1 MNSSQGSG
9 TLYNTTPI
17 YGLKSIYFKIA
28 QGNKTYTVTTGTSQN
43 PTTNSKTG
51 TTSNSFSVI
60 SGDTYFQLKV
70 SGGTFFSYIEITY
83 DDSVIPLETV
93 STPTFSPAGGTYN
106 AAQDVTINCDTD
118 GATIHYTTD
127 GTDPTTSSPVYSSAI
142 HVDETMT
149 IKAIAVKD
157 GMNNSE
163 IASATYT
170 IDIPPVGTTSAT
182 FDATID
188 KGSSPLTKG
197 YVSFACS
204 NGVLNNGS
212 EYRLYANSTTTFSV
226 PNGYKIVKIVFT
238 GVKGNPI
245 SNFSPTDGLNYS
257 GNDGVWQGNAQS
269 VSFTASSQ
277 VRATLIQVYYTEPE
291 KLYIL
296 GQVNGND
303 ATQWDMSKG
312 VEMAKIDGQYT
323 ATVYFTGSNTEV
335 KNINGSDVTQQVSYF
350 SFAKVLNPTDDQ
362 RIGAGSDS
370 DYWLTDETTI
380 TQSTGHNLW
389 NPGQTAFR
397 IIPGVYKF
405 TVNLDNSKLYIE
417 RKDVNI
423 TFSPES
429 GAEVETGSTV
439 QLSSNLSELIGSA
452 ATLQYNTDGGNAYTS
467 GNTVTLGD
475 NEGTQDVHARATVT
489 GSTGYV
495 ATFASATANY
505 TTYKTYAVNIAEL
518 TNGTITANPTKARAG
533 QTVTLTISADSGAQ
547 LSDGPTVTGV
557 EDITNNGDGTYTFTM
572 PANDVTVNATFA
584 KIDYAITVSYPNGN
598 HGTVTD
604 LPQTAQSG
612 NPISFTVTPNNK
624 YEVVG
629 VTATFV
635 NNNGGTTQVNGFSQD
650 GNTYSFNM
658 PAYPVNIAIT
668 YSRISTSNVYEL
680 VTDASTLKA
689 GDKIIFTN
697 GASGYVYAMGEQ
709 KANNFAATTNWS
721 LVSDNQVEAPE
732 GTQVITLEGE
742 TGAWYFNV
750 GSKYLTSNSSSSNY
764 LRTTTDKNDN
774 AKATISITNNAAL
787 ITFQGS
793 YMRRYIRYNTDG
805 WFACYG
811 RSTDLN
817 PVYIFRQTATG
828 LQVDITPESGEV
840 IGATQ
845 VTIEANDDQA
855 KVSYKI
861 GDSGQVVTTDNYT
874 TNVTITGAV
883 GETVTVYGY
892 ASKDDE
898 GETLTDEAS
907 ATYTFVAPDA
917 PSITPATCHITDIKQ
932 SVSITSSYADGM
944 IEYSTDGGATWET
957 YSGKFDVEVEAFGQ
971 SATIQARVTVNGVT
985 SDVASATY
993 TRDIQPVVFSPASG
1007 TYRGDQTC
1015 QMFSITKGARI
1026 YYTTDGSDPVM
1037 NQGTTKLY
1045 TGEIAMPA
1053 TGTYTFKA
1061 VAYIGTTAST
1071 VTSAEYTIQN
1081 KYTSG
1086 NYLYSVKELNEHA
1099 ESNTDWTMAN
1109 PVQVIYMSTFQQNG
1123 YQPEFCLVRDN
1134 TGYGMIYFGKQN
1146 TYHNNYHVFS
1156 MGDWI
1161 DGGYYGPISYAKS
1174 QKDGLLDTHPELGDN
1189 NRGSVR
1195 IHNWYSS
1202 LKMDNSPVLPEYID
1216 IPSILASETAGNT
1229 DYWGHYVHLRKNTIE
1244 LTAIDEDGKWSGRI
1258 TAENGEDMILYYDK
1272 FYLQYGKDWTT
1283 TDNDFIGH
1291 PNRTFDIYGFVAC
1304 HLLSETHYQIAPF
1317 AFAWIDQPTCSHATG
1332 EYTSAQQVTLAS
1344 DEDPE
1349 ATIWYKTSD
1358 MDDYAIYHRGTT
1370 IAVNSTTTIEWYATK
1385 MSDFNDE
1392 LESKRGSVTLNFV
1405 EIAKPVITP
1414 ESVVKTVG
1422 ESVDATIAYEE
1433 GKTVPADAVIIYTT
1447 DGTDPKTS
1455 ETVQTYVAGETEL
1468 HFTTT
1473 TTVRAITQAGDLY
1486 SAEAEPR
1493 TYSFVKSNGV
1503 VYDLVTDVNQ
1513 LTENGVYLIVSQNYG
1528 ESLSTMQN
1536 TANRGAAGVM
1546 FVENSNKAKVYGN
1559 SDVALFQLT
1568 SLTHGEDQGSERH
1581 FLFHTGNGTDEVA
1594 NGYLYVGHENDNT
1607 LLTEA
1612 EEDQLGNSVMV
1623 VTIDDDGRAHLR
1635 MNYSGGSNRYIQY
1648 WNRDRYFTTYKTED
1662 DDRAVYI
1669 YGTTATPLA
1678 VIEQSGT
1685 QGKSYTVA
1693 DDLQVVWVNT
1703 SKSLAWARDL
1713 DDNIDAVTIPNM
1725 GDNEYD
1731 YLRNAGQQTGAWQ
1744 QNNWVM
1750 LDFSGADHDEFGKL
1764 GAVIASD
1771 SPKHL
1776 IIKGGTLSGVYSDNR
1791 NYTITVSGDAVLSVE
1806 EPEANYVPNVYCAA
1820 NYGADA
1826 EGWQQEM
1833 AGGMG
1838 RSYWFMTPKVM
1849 EVATHTW
1856 SVWNGDGFYVAARDM
1871 ATHSNE
1877 AGLVGAFSADWSYN
1891 AGQFAPTTGE
1901 AYKFLGVV
1909 MLKDEPQQSAGQPRH
1924 VAVQDGSTP
1933 NTKYVV
1939 GPLDLTGSKEQIV
1952 TAVSQLTAGRE
1963 VVSVTYCDVAGRMS
1977 AKPFEGV
1984 NIVVTRYS
1992 DGTVTT
1998 GKAVF

>member
-1 MNSSQGSG
+1 MQLDLYYEEASS
-9 TLYNTTPI
+9 TP
-17 YGLKSIYFKIA
+17 
-28 QGNKTYTVTTGTSQN
+28 TV
-43 PTTNSKTG
+43 
-51 TTSNSFSVI
+51 
-60 SGDTYFQLKV
+60 
-70 SGGTFFSYIEITY
+70 E
-83 DDSVIPLETV
+83 
-93 STPTFSPAGGTYN
+93 TPTFSPAGGTYN
-106 AAQDVTINCDTD
+106 AAQDVTIGCETD

-149 IKAIAVKD
+149 IKAIAAKD

-163 IASATYT
+163 VASATYT

-226 PNGYKIVKIVFT
+226 PDGYKIVKIVFT
-238 GVKGNPI
+238 GVSGYPI
-245 SNFSPTDGLNYS
+245 SNFSPTDGLTYP
-257 GNDGVWQGNAQS
+257 GNDGVWQGDAQS

-350 SFAKVLNPTDDQ
+350 SFAKVLNPTNDQ

-405 TVNLDNSKLYIE
+405 TVNLDESKLYIE
-417 RKDVNI
+417 RKDINI

-489 GSTGYV
+489 GSTDYV

-612 NPISFTVTPNNK
+612 NPISLTVTPNNK

-635 NNNGGTTQVNGFSQD
+635 NNNGGTTQVSGFSQD

-750 GSKYLTSNSSSSNY
+750 GSKYLTSNSNSSNY

-787 ITFQGS
+787 ITFRGS
-793 YMRRYIRYNTDG
+793 YTRRYIRYNTDG

-861 GDSGQVVTTDNYT
+861 GDGGQVVTTDNYT

-907 ATYTFVAPDA
+907 ATYTFVAPVA

-932 SVSITSSYADGM
+932 SVTITSSYADGM
-944 IEYSTDGGATWET
+944 IEYSTDGGATWEN
-957 YSGKFDVEVEAFGQ
+957 YSGKFNVEVETFGQ
-971 SATIQARVTVNGVT
+971 SVTVQARVTVNGVT

-993 TRDIQPVVFSPASG
+993 TRGIQPVVFSPASG

-1086 NYLYSVKELNEHA
+1086 NYLYSVKELNTHEL
-1099 ESNTDWTMAN
+1099 SDDNWTMVN
-1109 PVQVIYMSTFQQNG
+1109 PVQVIYMSSYQNG
-1123 YQPEFCLVRDN
+1123 GTYPEYCLVRDN
-1134 TGYGMIYFGKQN
+1134 TGYGMIYFGKMN
-1146 TYHNNYHVFS
+1146 GNHTYCTQFA

-1161 DGGYYGPISYAKS
+1161 GGGYYGPITNFYDYTAQTLS
-1174 QKDGLLDTHPELGDN
+1174 DTHPELGKSGTTA
-1189 NRGSVR
+1189 RY
-1195 IHNWYSS
+1195 IYNWPSS
-1202 LKMDNSPVLPEYID
+1202 SPSNSAVLPEYLD
-1216 IPSILASETAGNT
+1216 IPTILASDPTDPSK
-1229 DYWGHYVHLRKNTIE
+1229 DYWGHYVHLRKNTVQLIASTSDGALE
-1244 LTAIDEDGKWSGRI
+1244 SGTDKDGKWRGII
-1258 TAENGEDMILYYDK
+1258 TDENGNQIQYYDK
-1272 FYLQYGKDWTT
+1272 FYLQYGKGWTT

-1291 PNRTFDIYGFVAC
+1291 PNRTYDIYGFVTC
-1304 HLLSETHYQIAPF
+1304 YLPDEIDYQISPF

-1358 MDDYAIYHRGTT
+1358 MDDYAIYHRGES

-1392 LESKRGSVTLNFV
+1392 LESKRGSVTLSFV

-1422 ESVDATIAYEE
+1422 ESVDATIAYEDD
-1433 GKTVPADAVIIYTT
+1433 KTIPADAAIIYTT

-1455 ETVQTYVAGETEL
+1455 ETAQTYVAGETEL

-1473 TTVRAITQAGDLY
+1473 TTVRAITRAGDLY

-1528 ESLSTMQN
+1528 EALSTTQN

-1546 FVENSNKAKVYGN
+1546 FVDESKQQVYGN

-1568 SLTHGEDQGSERH
+1568 SLTHGEDLGSERH
-1581 FLFHTGNGTDEVA
+1581 FLFHTGNGADEAA

-1623 VTIDDDGRAHLR
+1623 VTIDADGDGRAHLQ

-1693 DDLQVVWVNT
+1693 DDLQVVWVNAINN
-1703 SKSLAWARDL
+1703 LAWARDL
-1713 DDNIDAVTIPNM
+1713 DENIDAVTIPTL

-1731 YLRNAGQQTGAWQ
+1731 YMRMAGQQTTPWQ

-1750 LDFSGADHDEFGKL
+1750 LDFSQANTNEFAKL
-1764 GAVIASD
+1764 GAVIAET
-1771 SPKHL
+1771 PKHM

-1791 NYTITVSGDAVLSVE
+1791 NYTITVSGNATLSVE

-1833 AGGMG
+1833 EGGMG
-1838 RSYWFMTPKVM
+1838 RSYWFITPKVM

-1856 SVWNGDGFYVAARDM
+1856 SVWNDDAFYVPARDM

-1891 AGQFAPTTGE
+1891 ADQFTPTTGE

-1998 GKAVF
+1998 GKAVY

>member
-1 MNSSQGSG
+1 MTIQSITLIFEEEGAYTISSSIQPADGGSITELRSSANENDDIAFTVTPATGYDIASVVVTDDNNSQVDVA
-9 TLYNTTPI
+9 YNEADGKYHFTMPAHDVSVTATFALTWNAV
-17 YGLKSIYFKIA
+17 G
-28 QGNKTYTVTTGTSQN
+28 YTVSPENTGSVWMIAGTTVKEGVSKSQMGTSV
-43 PTTNSKTG
+43 T
-51 TTSNSFSVI
+51 V
-60 SGDTYFQLKV
+60 KV
-70 SGGTFFSYIEITY
+70 
-83 DDSVIPLETV
+83 V
-93 STPTFSPAGGTYN
+93 PA
-106 AAQDVTINCDTD
+106 
-118 GATIHYTTD
+118 
-127 GTDPTTSSPVYSSAI
+127 
-142 HVDETMT
+142 
-149 IKAIAVKD
+149 
-157 GMNNSE
+157 
-163 IASATYT
+163 
-170 IDIPPVGTTSAT
+170 
-182 FDATID
+182 
-188 KGSSPLTKG
+188 
-197 YVSFACS
+197 
-204 NGVLNNGS
+204 
-212 EYRLYANSTTTFSV
+212 
-226 PNGYKIVKIVFT
+226 NGYAI
-238 GVKGNPI
+238 
-245 SNFSPTDGLNYS
+245 
-257 GNDGVWQGNAQS
+257 
-269 VSFTASSQ
+269 
-277 VRATLIQVYYTEPE
+277 
-291 KLYIL
+291 
-296 GQVNGND
+296 
-303 ATQWDMSKG
+303 
-312 VEMAKIDGQYT
+312 
-323 ATVYFTGSNTEV
+323 
-335 KNINGSDVTQQVSYF
+335 
-350 SFAKVLNPTDDQ
+350 
-362 RIGAGSDS
+362 
-370 DYWLTDETTI
+370 
-380 TQSTGHNLW
+380 
-389 NPGQTAFR
+389 
-397 IIPGVYKF
+397 
-405 TVNLDNSKLYIE
+405 
-417 RKDVNI
+417 
-423 TFSPES
+423 
-429 GAEVETGSTV
+429 
-439 QLSSNLSELIGSA
+439 
-452 ATLQYNTDGGNAYTS
+452 
-467 GNTVTLGD
+467 NTVT
-475 NEGTQDVHARATVT
+475 ATD
-489 GSTGYV
+489 
-495 ATFASATANY
+495 ANGNP
-505 TTYKTYAVNIAEL
+505 VEL
-518 TNGTITANPTKARAG
+518 TAG
-533 QTVTLTISADSGAQ
+533 DT
-547 LSDGPTVTGV
+547 
-557 EDITNNGDGTYTFTM
+557 NGDHNGWGTYYTFTM
-572 PANDVTVNATFA
+572 PATAVTVNATFKQGDLYILGDA
-584 KIDYAITVSYPNGN
+584 NGNQWAGNVGVKMDYDSANEKYTKDVYFANDTYGYFSFTEHLGNADYSNMGTRYGASNNNQQISSGQFNLYEGQNSFKIPAGIYTIEVNKNKTKVTITPKKITVTLTPNGGQVEQGTHVTVTSN
-598 HGTVTD
+598 LTALLQAINSSLSATLSTSIDGTTYAEGNSYTFGSTGTTTVYGKAAYGAIEQTANAEFTVVKHYDVTCTANPTAGGTVSANPVSAQQGETVTLTITTKEGYELTSVTVNGDEITATD
-604 LPQTAQSG
+604 DIYSFAMPAQ
-612 NPISFTVTPNNK
+612 NAAVVANFTPINYNINVVKSNCEVEVTSPAAYNSQVTFTVTPRSDK
-624 YEVVG
+624 YEVSSVS
-629 VTATFV
+629 VTYGENGTKPV
-635 NNNGGTTQVNGFSQD
+635 TKNND
-650 GNTYSFNM
+650 GTYSFYM
-658 PAYPVNIAIT
+658 PASDVTLTVVCTRKSTGNQFTLVKSQDEIKAGGEYVILNSLGTQAMSKKSGNYET
-668 YSRISTSNVYEL
+668 ISTQFTLNDEVVTLSNNSDVSIMRLATGSTDGTFTMQDGTDYVQKPSGSGNSITAGNTAANWSILYSNGAFTLSSNNLYLRNNASHFRAYTDSNVGNALKLYKRVQTTAE
-680 VTDASTLKA
+680 VTID
-689 GDKIIFTN
+689 
-697 GASGYVYAMGEQ
+697 
-709 KANNFAATTNWS
+709 
-721 LVSDNQVEAPE
+721 
-732 GTQVITLEGE
+732 
-742 TGAWYFNV
+742 
-750 GSKYLTSNSSSSNY
+750 
-764 LRTTTDKNDN
+764 
-774 AKATISITNNAAL
+774 
-787 ITFQGS
+787 
-793 YMRRYIRYNTDG
+793 
-805 WFACYG
+805 
-811 RSTDLN
+811 
-817 PVYIFRQTATG
+817 
-828 LQVDITPESGEV
+828 PESGSV
-840 IGATQ
+840 IGSQEVVVDATTETAVVRYQ
-845 VTIEANDDQA
+845 VNNGDWSEWTAGPVNFTLTGNVGDTKVVTAQA
-855 KVSYKI
+855 KEPN
-861 GDSGQVVTTDNYT
+861 Q
-874 TNVTITGAV
+874 
-883 GETVTVYGY
+883 ELE
-892 ASKDDE
+892 E
-898 GETLTDEAS
+898 GEEEEIDEAS
-907 ATYTFVAPDA
+907 ATYTFVAPVA
-917 PSITPATCHITDIKQ
+917 PSITPATCHITNIMQ
-932 SVSITSSYADGM
+932 SVTITSNYADGT

-957 YSGKFDVEVEAFGQ
+957 YSGKFNVEVETFGQ
-971 SATIQARVTVNGVT
+971 SVTVQARVTVNGVT

-1037 NQGTTKLY
+1037 NQGTTQLY

-1053 TGTYTFKA
+1053 TDTYTFKA

-1071 VTSAEYTIQN
+1071 VTSAEYTIEN
-1081 KYTSG
+1081 KYASG
-1086 NYLYSVKELNEHA
+1086 NYLYSVAELNAHA
-1099 ESNTDWTMAN
+1099 KDENNWTMVN

-1123 YQPEFCLVRDN
+1123 IQPEYCLVRDN

-1146 TYHNNYHVFS
+1146 THHNNYHVFS

-1161 DGGYYGPISYAKS
+1161 DGGYYGPISYAES
-1174 QKDGLLDTHPELGDN
+1174 QKDGLLDTHPELGDSY
-1189 NRGSVR
+1189 RTSVR
-1195 IHNWYSS
+1195 IHNWHES
-1202 LKMDNSPVLPEYID
+1202 LWRDNSAVLPEYID
-1216 IPSILASETAGNT
+1216 IPSILASETEGNT

-1244 LTAIDEDGKWSGRI
+1244 LTSKDEYGKWSGRI

-1272 FYLQYGKDWTT
+1272 FYLQYGNDYESWTT
-1283 TDNDFIGH
+1283 TNNEFTGH

-1304 HLLSETHYQIAPF
+1304 HLLSETHYQISPF

-1358 MDDYAIYHRGTT
+1358 MDDYAIYHRGES

-1392 LESKRGSVTLNFV
+1392 LESKRGSVTLSFV

-1422 ESVDATIAYEE
+1422 ESVDAIIAYEE
-1433 GKTVPADAVIIYTT
+1433 GKIVPADAVIIYTT
-1447 DGTDPKTS
+1447 DGSDPKTS
-1455 ETVQTYVAGETEL
+1455 ETAQTYVSGETEL

-1528 ESLSTMQN
+1528 EALSTTQN

-1568 SLTHGEDQGSERH
+1568 SLTHGEDLGSERH
-1581 FLFHTGNGTDEVA
+1581 FLFHTGNGADEAA

-1623 VTIDDDGRAHLR
+1623 VTIDTDGRAHLR

-1713 DDNIDAVTIPNM
+1713 DDNIDAVTIPTL

-1731 YLRNAGQQTGAWQ
+1731 YMRMAGQQTTPWQ

-1750 LDFSGADHDEFGKL
+1750 LDFSQANTNEFAKL
-1764 GAVIASD
+1764 GAVIATE

-1791 NYTITVSGDAVLSVE
+1791 NYTIMVSGNAKLSVE

-1998 GKAVF
+1998 GKAVY

>member
-1 MNSSQGSG
+1 MLQYNAGSTRFACYQSSSNQKNAQ
-9 TLYNTTPI
+9 LYRKVETGAYSINI
-17 YGLKSIYFKIA
+17 ASDIEHGAVKSSRAKADQDEPVTI
-28 QGNKTYTVTTGTSQN
+28 TVTPDEG
-43 PTTNSKTG
+43 
-51 TTSNSFSVI
+51 
-60 SGDTYFQLKV
+60 Y
-70 SGGTFFSYIEITY
+70 E
-83 DDSVIPLETV
+83 LESLIV
-93 STPTFSPAGGTYN
+93 
-106 AAQDVTINCDTD
+106 D
-118 GATIHYTTD
+118 G
-127 GTDPTTSSPVYSSAI
+127 
-142 HVDETMT
+142 VDETSNVSDGHYSFTMPAHDVT
-149 IKAIAVKD
+149 VTATFALTWNAVGYTVSPENTGSVWMIA
-157 GMNNSE
+157 
-163 IASATYT
+163 
-170 IDIPPVGTTSAT
+170 GTTVKEGVSKSQMGT
-182 FDATID
+182 SVTV
-188 KGSSPLTKG
+188 KVVPGSG
-197 YVSFACS
+197 YA
-204 NGVLNNGS
+204 
-212 EYRLYANSTTTFSV
+212 
-226 PNGYKIVKIVFT
+226 I
-238 GVKGNPI
+238 
-245 SNFSPTDGLNYS
+245 
-257 GNDGVWQGNAQS
+257 
-269 VSFTASSQ
+269 
-277 VRATLIQVYYTEPE
+277 
-291 KLYIL
+291 
-296 GQVNGND
+296 
-303 ATQWDMSKG
+303 
-312 VEMAKIDGQYT
+312 
-323 ATVYFTGSNTEV
+323 
-335 KNINGSDVTQQVSYF
+335 
-350 SFAKVLNPTDDQ
+350 
-362 RIGAGSDS
+362 
-370 DYWLTDETTI
+370 
-380 TQSTGHNLW
+380 
-389 NPGQTAFR
+389 
-397 IIPGVYKF
+397 
-405 TVNLDNSKLYIE
+405 
-417 RKDVNI
+417 
-423 TFSPES
+423 
-429 GAEVETGSTV
+429 
-439 QLSSNLSELIGSA
+439 
-452 ATLQYNTDGGNAYTS
+452 
-467 GNTVTLGD
+467 NTVTATDANGNQVALTTGD
-475 NEGTQDVHARATVT
+475 
-489 GSTGYV
+489 
-495 ATFASATANY
+495 
-505 TTYKTYAVNIAEL
+505 
-518 TNGTITANPTKARAG
+518 TNG
-533 QTVTLTISADSGAQ
+533 DH
-547 LSDGPTVTGV
+547 
-557 EDITNNGDGTYTFTM
+557 NGWGTYYTFTM
-572 PANDVTVNATFA
+572 PATAVTINATFKQGDLYILGDANGNSWAGNVGVKMDYDSANEKYTKDVYFANDTYGYFSFTEHLGNADYSNMGTRYGASNNNQQISSGQFNLYEGQNSFKIPAGIYTIEVNKNKTKVTITPKKITVTLTPNGGQVEQGTHVTVTSNLTALLQAINSSLSATLSTSTDGTTYAEGNSYTFGSTGTTTVYGKASYGAIDQTANAEFTVVKHYDVTCTANPTAGGTVSANPVSVQQGETVTLTITTKEGYELTSVTVNGDEITATDDIYSFA
-584 KIDYAITVSYPNGN
+584 MPAQNAAVVANFTPINYNINVVKSNCEVE
-598 HGTVTD
+598 VTS
-604 LPQTAQSG
+604 PSAYNSQVT
-612 NPISFTVTPNNK
+612 FTVTPRSDK
-624 YEVVG
+624 YEVSSVS
-629 VTATFV
+629 VTYGENGTKPV
-635 NNNGGTTQVNGFSQD
+635 TKNND
-650 GNTYSFNM
+650 GTYSFYM
-658 PAYPVNIAIT
+658 PASDVTLTVVCTRKAVG
-668 YSRISTSNVYEL
+668 NVYTL
-680 VTDASTLKA
+680 VKKTED
-689 GDKIIFTN
+689 
-697 GASGYVYAMGEQ
+697 
-709 KANNFAATTNWS
+709 
-721 LVSDNQVEAPE
+721 LVSDQKYIILAKKYTAAMSTNLGSKSTNYTLSEE
-732 GTQVITLEGE
+732 GKKATVTGDDVLVLTLSEINVGDETEWTLVNNGRYLNLPSGGDLGWSNTLESFPITISDGVA
-742 TGAWYFNV
+742 TIYGY
-750 GSKYLTSNSSSSNY
+750 TSNSNNRQLLYRDTGVFKNYASSNANSSDY
-764 LRTTTDKNDN
+764 SVVQLYKQTT
-774 AKATISITNNAAL
+774 A
-787 ITFQGS
+787 G
-793 YMRRYIRYNTDG
+793 
-805 WFACYG
+805 
-811 RSTDLN
+811 
-817 PVYIFRQTATG
+817 
-828 LQVDITPESGEV
+828 
-840 IGATQ
+840 TQ
-845 VTIEANDDQA
+845 VTIDPEGGSVIGSQEVVVDATTETAVVRYQVDNGDWSEWATGPVNFTLTGNVGDTKVVTAQA
-855 KVSYKI
+855 KEPN
-861 GDSGQVVTTDNYT
+861 Q
-874 TNVTITGAV
+874 
-883 GETVTVYGY
+883 ELE
-892 ASKDDE
+892 E
-898 GETLTDEAS
+898 GEEEEIDEAS
-907 ATYTFVAPDA
+907 ATYTFVAPAA

-932 SVSITSSYADGM
+932 SVAITSSYADGM

-957 YSGKFDVEVEAFGQ
+957 YSGKFNVEVEAFGQ
-971 SATIQARVTVNGVT
+971 SVTVQARVTVNGVT

-993 TRDIQPVVFSPASG
+993 TRGIQPVVFSPASG

-1037 NQGTTKLY
+1037 NKGTTKLY

-1071 VTSAEYTIQN
+1071 VTSAEYTIEN
-1081 KYTSG
+1081 KYASG

-1099 ESNTDWTMAN
+1099 ESDANWTMAN

-1134 TGYGMIYFGKQN
+1134 TGYGMIYFGKEN
-1146 TYHNNYHVFS
+1146 THHDNFAVFE

-1161 DGGYYGPISYAKS
+1161 KGGYYGPISYAKS
-1174 QKDGLLDTHPELGDN
+1174 NKDGQLDTHPELGDN
-1189 NRGSVR
+1189 YGGSVR

-1244 LTAIDEDGKWSGRI
+1244 LTSKDEYGKWSGRI

-1272 FYLQYGKDWTT
+1272 FYLQYGSDYENWTT
-1283 TDNDFIGH
+1283 TNNQFTGH

-1358 MDDYAIYHRGTT
+1358 MDDYAIYHRGES

-1392 LESKRGSVTLNFV
+1392 LESKRGSVTLSFV

-1433 GKTVPADAVIIYTT
+1433 GKTIPADAVIIYTT

-1455 ETVQTYVAGETEL
+1455 ETAQTYVAGETEL

-1473 TTVRAITQAGDLY
+1473 TTVRAITRAGDLY

-1503 VYDLVTDVNQ
+1503 VYELVTDVNQ
-1513 LTENGVYLIVSQNYG
+1513 LTENGVYMIVSQNYG
-1528 ESLSTMQN
+1528 EALSTTQN

-1546 FVENSNKAKVYGN
+1546 FVDDTKQKVYGN

-1568 SLTHGEDQGSERH
+1568 SLTHGEDLGSERH
-1581 FLFHTGNGTDEVA
+1581 FLFHTGNGADEAA

-1623 VTIDDDGRAHLR
+1623 VTIDADDGRAHLR

-1703 SKSLAWARDL
+1703 SNSLAWARDL

-1731 YLRNAGQQTGAWQ
+1731 YMRMAGQQTTPWQ

-1750 LDFSGADHDEFGKL
+1750 LDFSQANTNEFAKL
-1764 GAVIASD
+1764 GAVIAET
-1771 SPKHL
+1771 PKHL
-1776 IIKGGTLSGVYSDNR
+1776 VIKGGTLSGVYSDNR
-1791 NYTITVSGDAVLSVE
+1791 NYTIKVSGDAVLSVE

-1833 AGGMG
+1833 EGGMG

-1877 AGLVGAFSADWSYN
+1877 AGLVGAFSADWTYN

-1909 MLKDEPQQSAGQPRH
+1909 MLKDEPQQSAGQPRR
-1924 VAVQDGSTP
+1924 VAVQEGSTL

-1998 GKAVF
+1998 GKAVY

>member
-1 MNSSQGSG
+1 MTIQSITLVFEEEGAYTISSSIQPADGGSITELRSSANEDDDIAFTVTPATGYDIASVVVTDDNNSQVDVAYNEADGKYHFTMPAHDVSVTATFALTWNAVGYTVSPENTGSVWMIAGTTVKEGVSKSQMGTSVTVKVVPGSG
-9 TLYNTTPI
+9 YAIN
-17 YGLKSIYFKIA
+17 
-28 QGNKTYTVTTGTSQN
+28 TVTATDANGN
-43 PTTNSKTG
+43 PVELT
-51 TTSNSFSVI
+51 V
-60 SGDTYFQLKV
+60 GDTN
-70 SGGTFFSYIEITY
+70 GDHNGW
-83 DDSVIPLETV
+83 
-93 STPTFSPAGGTYN
+93 GTYYTFTMPSS
-106 AAQDVTINCDTD
+106 AVTINATFKQGDLYILGDANGNSWAGNVGVKMDYDSANEKYTKDVYFANDTYGYFSFTEHLGNADYSNMGTRYGAANSNQLISSEPASLYANGQNSFKIPAGIYTIEVNKGKTRLTVTPKEITVTLTPNGGQVEQGTDVTVTSNLTALLQAINSGLSATLSTSTD
-118 GATIHYTTD
+118 GAT
-127 GTDPTTSSPVYSSAI
+127 
-142 HVDETMT
+142 
-149 IKAIAVKD
+149 
-157 GMNNSE
+157 
-163 IASATYT
+163 
-170 IDIPPVGTTSAT
+170 
-182 FDATID
+182 
-188 KGSSPLTKG
+188 
-197 YVSFACS
+197 
-204 NGVLNNGS
+204 
-212 EYRLYANSTTTFSV
+212 
-226 PNGYKIVKIVFT
+226 
-238 GVKGNPI
+238 
-245 SNFSPTDGLNYS
+245 
-257 GNDGVWQGNAQS
+257 
-269 VSFTASSQ
+269 
-277 VRATLIQVYYTEPE
+277 YTE
-291 KLYIL
+291 
-296 GQVNGND
+296 GN
-303 ATQWDMSKG
+303 S
-312 VEMAKIDGQYT
+312 YT
-323 ATVYFTGSNTEV
+323 F
-335 KNINGSDVTQQVSYF
+335 
-350 SFAKVLNPTDDQ
+350 
-362 RIGAGSDS
+362 
-370 DYWLTDETTI
+370 
-380 TQSTGHNLW
+380 
-389 NPGQTAFR
+389 
-397 IIPGVYKF
+397 
-405 TVNLDNSKLYIE
+405 
-417 RKDVNI
+417 
-423 TFSPES
+423 
-429 GAEVETGSTV
+429 
-439 QLSSNLSELIGSA
+439 
-452 ATLQYNTDGGNAYTS
+452 
-467 GNTVTLGD
+467 
-475 NEGTQDVHARATVT
+475 
-489 GSTGYV
+489 GSTGTTTVYGK
-495 ATFASATANY
+495 ASYGAIEQTAN
-505 TTYKTYAVNIAEL
+505 AEF
-518 TNGTITANPTKARAG
+518 TVVKHYDVTCTANPTAG
-533 QTVTLTISADSGAQ
+533 GTVSANPESAQQGETVTLTITTREGYELTS
-547 LSDGPTVTGV
+547 
-557 EDITNNGDGTYTFTM
+557 
-572 PANDVTVNATFA
+572 VTVNGDEITATDDIYSFA
-584 KIDYAITVSYPNGN
+584 MPAQNAAVVANFTPINYNINVVKSNCEVE
-598 HGTVTD
+598 VTS
-604 LPQTAQSG
+604 PAAYNSQVT
-612 NPISFTVTPNNK
+612 FTVTPRSDK
-624 YEVVG
+624 YEVSSVS
-629 VTATFV
+629 VTFGENGTKPV
-635 NNNGGTTQVNGFSQD
+635 TKNND
-650 GNTYSFNM
+650 GTYSFYM
-658 PAYPVNIAIT
+658 PASDVTLTVACTRKSTGNQFTLVKSQDEIKAGGEYVILNSLGTQAMSKKSGNYET
-668 YSRISTSNVYEL
+668 ISTQFTLNDEVVTLSNNSDVSIMRLATGSTDGTFTMQDGTDYVQKPSGSGNSITAGNTAANWSILYSNGAFTLSSNNLYLRNNASHFRAYTDSNVGNALKLYKRVQTTAE
-680 VTDASTLKA
+680 VTID
-689 GDKIIFTN
+689 
-697 GASGYVYAMGEQ
+697 
-709 KANNFAATTNWS
+709 
-721 LVSDNQVEAPE
+721 
-732 GTQVITLEGE
+732 
-742 TGAWYFNV
+742 
-750 GSKYLTSNSSSSNY
+750 
-764 LRTTTDKNDN
+764 
-774 AKATISITNNAAL
+774 
-787 ITFQGS
+787 
-793 YMRRYIRYNTDG
+793 
-805 WFACYG
+805 
-811 RSTDLN
+811 
-817 PVYIFRQTATG
+817 
-828 LQVDITPESGEV
+828 PESGSV
-840 IGATQ
+840 IGSQEVVVDATTETAVVRYQ
-845 VTIEANDDQA
+845 VNNGDWSEWTAGPVNFTLTGNVGDTKVVTAQA
-855 KVSYKI
+855 KEPN
-861 GDSGQVVTTDNYT
+861 Q
-874 TNVTITGAV
+874 
-883 GETVTVYGY
+883 ELE
-892 ASKDDE
+892 E
-898 GETLTDEAS
+898 GEEEEIDEAS
-907 ATYTFVAPDA
+907 ATYTFVAPVA
-917 PSITPATCHITDIKQ
+917 PSITPATCHITNIMQ
-932 SVSITSSYADGM
+932 SVTITSNYADGT

-957 YSGKFDVEVEAFGQ
+957 YSGKFNVEVETFGQ
-971 SATIQARVTVNGVT
+971 SVTVQARVTVNGVT

-1037 NQGTTKLY
+1037 NQGTTQLY

-1053 TGTYTFKA
+1053 TDTYTFKA

-1071 VTSAEYTIQN
+1071 VTSAEYTIEN
-1081 KYTSG
+1081 KYASG
-1086 NYLYSVKELNEHA
+1086 NYLYSVAELNAHA
-1099 ESNTDWTMAN
+1099 KDENNWTMVN

-1123 YQPEFCLVRDN
+1123 NQPEYCLVRDN

-1146 TYHNNYHVFS
+1146 PHHNNYHVFS

-1161 DGGYYGPISYAKS
+1161 DGGYYGPISYAES
-1174 QKDGLLDTHPELGDN
+1174 QKDGLLDTHPELGDSY
-1189 NRGSVR
+1189 RTSVR
-1195 IHNWYSS
+1195 IHNWHES
-1202 LKMDNSPVLPEYID
+1202 LWRDNSAVLPEYID
-1216 IPSILASETAGNT
+1216 IPSILASETEGNT

-1244 LTAIDEDGKWSGRI
+1244 LTSKDEYGKWSGRI

-1272 FYLQYGKDWTT
+1272 FYLQYGNDYESWTT
-1283 TDNDFIGH
+1283 TNNEFTGH

-1304 HLLSETHYQIAPF
+1304 HLLSETHYQISPF

-1358 MDDYAIYHRGTT
+1358 MDDYAIYHRGTS

-1392 LESKRGSVTLNFV
+1392 LESKRGSVTLTFV
-1405 EIAKPVITP
+1405 EIARPVITP
-1414 ESVVKTVG
+1414 ESVVKMVG
-1422 ESVDATIAYEE
+1422 ESVDATIAYEDD
-1433 GKTVPADAVIIYTT
+1433 KTIPADAVIIYTT

-1455 ETVQTYVAGETEL
+1455 ETAQTYVAGETEL

-1473 TTVRAITQAGDLY
+1473 TTVRAITRAGDLY

-1581 FLFHTGNGTDEVA
+1581 FLFHTGNGADEAA

-1623 VTIDDDGRAHLR
+1623 VTIDADDGRAHLR

-1750 LDFSGADHDEFGKL
+1750 LDFSQANTNEFAKL
-1764 GAVIASD
+1764 GAVIATE

-1806 EPEANYVPNVYCAA
+1806 KPEANYVPNVYCAA

-1856 SVWNGDGFYVAARDM
+1856 SVWNDDAFYVPARDM

-1877 AGLVGAFSADWSYN
+1877 AGLVGAFSADWRYN
-1891 AGQFAPTTGE
+1891 ADQFTPTTGE
-1901 AYKFLGVV
+1901 AYKFMGVV

>member
-1 MNSSQGSG
+1 MLQYNEGSTRFACYQSSSNQKNAQ
-9 TLYNTTPI
+9 LYRKVETGAYIINI
-17 YGLKSIYFKIA
+17 ASDIEHGAVKSSRAKADQDEPVTI
-28 QGNKTYTVTTGTSQN
+28 TVTPDEG
-43 PTTNSKTG
+43 
-51 TTSNSFSVI
+51 
-60 SGDTYFQLKV
+60 Y
-70 SGGTFFSYIEITY
+70 E
-83 DDSVIPLETV
+83 LESLIV
-93 STPTFSPAGGTYN
+93 
-106 AAQDVTINCDTD
+106 D
-118 GATIHYTTD
+118 G
-127 GTDPTTSSPVYSSAI
+127 
-142 HVDETMT
+142 VDETS
-149 IKAIAVKD
+149 
-157 GMNNSE
+157 N
-163 IASATYT
+163 
-170 IDIPPVGTTSAT
+170 
-182 FDATID
+182 
-188 KGSSPLTKG
+188 
-197 YVSFACS
+197 VS
-204 NGVLNNGS
+204 
-212 EYRLYANSTTTFSV
+212 
-226 PNGYKIVKIVFT
+226 
-238 GVKGNPI
+238 
-245 SNFSPTDGLNYS
+245 
-257 GNDGVWQGNAQS
+257 
-269 VSFTASSQ
+269 
-277 VRATLIQVYYTEPE
+277 
-291 KLYIL
+291 
-296 GQVNGND
+296 
-303 ATQWDMSKG
+303 
-312 VEMAKIDGQYT
+312 DGQ
-323 ATVYFTGSNTEV
+323 
-335 KNINGSDVTQQVSYF
+335 
-350 SFAKVLNPTDDQ
+350 
-362 RIGAGSDS
+362 
-370 DYWLTDETTI
+370 
-380 TQSTGHNLW
+380 
-389 NPGQTAFR
+389 
-397 IIPGVYKF
+397 
-405 TVNLDNSKLYIE
+405 
-417 RKDVNI
+417 
-423 TFSPES
+423 
-429 GAEVETGSTV
+429 
-439 QLSSNLSELIGSA
+439 
-452 ATLQYNTDGGNAYTS
+452 
-467 GNTVTLGD
+467 
-475 NEGTQDVHARATVT
+475 
-489 GSTGYV
+489 
-495 ATFASATANY
+495 
-505 TTYKTYAVNIAEL
+505 
-518 TNGTITANPTKARAG
+518 
-533 QTVTLTISADSGAQ
+533 
-547 LSDGPTVTGV
+547 
-557 EDITNNGDGTYTFTM
+557 YTFTM
-572 PANDVTVNATFA
+572 PAHDVTVTATFTLTWNAVGYTVSPENTGSVWMIAGTTVKEGVSKSQMGTSVTVKVVPGSGYAINTVTATDANGNQVALTTGDTNGDHNGWGTYYTFTMPSSAVTINATFKQGDLYILGDA
-584 KIDYAITVSYPNGN
+584 NGNSWAGNVGVKMDYDSANEKYTKDVYFANDTYGYFSFTEHLGNADYSNMGTRYGASNNNQQISSGQFNLYEGQNSFKIPAGIYTIEVNKNKTKVTITPKEITVTLTPNGGQVELGTHVTVTSN
-598 HGTVTD
+598 LTTLLQAINSGLSATLSTSTDGATYTEGNSYTFGSTGTTTIYGKASYGAIEQTASAEFTVVKHYDVTCTANPTAGGTVSANPESAQQGETITLTITTKEGYELTSVTVNGTEIAATD
-604 LPQTAQSG
+604 DGYSFVMPAENAAVVANFT
-612 NPISFTVTPNNK
+612 PINYNINVVKSNCEVEVTSPAAYNSQVTFTVTPRSDK
-624 YEVVG
+624 YEVSSVS
-629 VTATFV
+629 VTYGENGTKPV
-635 NNNGGTTQVNGFSQD
+635 TKNND
-650 GNTYSFNM
+650 GTYSFYM
-658 PAYPVNIAIT
+658 PASDVTLTVVCTRKSTGNQFTLVKSQDEIKAGGEYVILNSLGTQAMSKKSGNYET
-668 YSRISTSNVYEL
+668 ISTQFTLNDEVVTLSNNSDVSIMRLATGSTDGTFTMQDGTDYVQKPSGSGNSITAGNTAANWSILYSNGAFTLSSNNLYLRNNASHFRAYTDSNVGNALKLYKRVQTTAE
-680 VTDASTLKA
+680 VTID
-689 GDKIIFTN
+689 
-697 GASGYVYAMGEQ
+697 
-709 KANNFAATTNWS
+709 
-721 LVSDNQVEAPE
+721 
-732 GTQVITLEGE
+732 
-742 TGAWYFNV
+742 
-750 GSKYLTSNSSSSNY
+750 
-764 LRTTTDKNDN
+764 
-774 AKATISITNNAAL
+774 
-787 ITFQGS
+787 
-793 YMRRYIRYNTDG
+793 
-805 WFACYG
+805 
-811 RSTDLN
+811 
-817 PVYIFRQTATG
+817 
-828 LQVDITPESGEV
+828 PESGSV
-840 IGATQ
+840 IGSQKVVVDATTETAVVRYQ
-845 VTIEANDDQA
+845 VNNGDWSEWTAGPVNFILTGNVGDIKVVTAQA
-855 KVSYKI
+855 KEPN
-861 GDSGQVVTTDNYT
+861 Q
-874 TNVTITGAV
+874 
-883 GETVTVYGY
+883 ELE
-892 ASKDDE
+892 E
-898 GETLTDEAS
+898 GEEEEIDEAS
-907 ATYTFVAPDA
+907 ATYTFVAPVA

-932 SVSITSSYADGM
+932 SVAITSSYADGM

-971 SATIQARVTVNGVT
+971 SVTVQARVTVNGVT

-993 TRDIQPVVFSPASG
+993 TRGIQPVVFSPASG

-1037 NQGTTKLY
+1037 NQGTTQLY

-1071 VTSAEYTIQN
+1071 VTSAEYTIEN
-1081 KYTSG
+1081 KYASG

-1099 ESNTDWTMAN
+1099 ESDANWTMAN

-1134 TGYGMIYFGKQN
+1134 TGYGMIYFGKEN
-1146 TYHNNYHVFS
+1146 THHDNFAVFE

-1161 DGGYYGPISYAKS
+1161 KGGYYGPISYAKS
-1174 QKDGLLDTHPELGDN
+1174 NKDGQLDTHPELGDN
-1189 NRGSVR
+1189 YGGSVR

-1244 LTAIDEDGKWSGRI
+1244 LTSKDEYGKWSGRI

-1272 FYLQYGKDWTT
+1272 FYLQYGNDYESWTT
-1283 TDNDFIGH
+1283 TNNEFTGH

-1358 MDDYAIYHRGTT
+1358 MDDYAIYHRGES

-1392 LESKRGSVTLNFV
+1392 LESKRGSVTLTFV

-1422 ESVDATIAYEE
+1422 ESVDANVAYEE
-1433 GKTVPADAVIIYTT
+1433 GKTIPADAVIIYTT

-1455 ETVQTYVAGETEL
+1455 ETAQTYVAGETEL

-1473 TTVRAITQAGDLY
+1473 TTVRAITRAGDLY

-1503 VYDLVTDVNQ
+1503 VYELVTDVNQ
-1513 LTENGVYLIVSQNYG
+1513 LTENGVYMIVSQNYG
-1528 ESLSTMQN
+1528 EALSTTQN

-1568 SLTHGEDQGSERH
+1568 SLTHGEDLGSERH
-1581 FLFHTGNGTDEVA
+1581 FLFHTGNGADEAA

-1623 VTIDDDGRAHLR
+1623 VTIDTDGRAHLR

-1713 DDNIDAVTIPNM
+1713 DDNIDAVTIPTL
-1725 GDNEYD
+1725 GVNEHD
-1731 YLRNAGQQTGAWQ
+1731 YMRMAGQQTTPWQ

-1750 LDFSGADHDEFGKL
+1750 LDFSQANTNEFAKL
-1764 GAVIASD
+1764 GAVIAET
-1771 SPKHL
+1771 PKHM

-1791 NYTITVSGDAVLSVE
+1791 NYTITVSGNAKLSVE

-1877 AGLVGAFSADWSYN
+1877 AGLVGAYSVDMSYN
-1891 AGQFAPTTGE
+1891 NSVTFAPTAGE

-1998 GKAVF
+1998 GKAVY

>member
-1 MNSSQGSG
+1 MTIQSITLVFEEEGAYTISSSIQPADGGSITELRSSANEDDDIAFTVTPATGYDIASVVVTDDNNSQVDVAYNEADGKYHFIMPGSDVSVTATFALTWNAVG
-9 TLYNTTPI
+9 
-17 YGLKSIYFKIA
+17 
-28 QGNKTYTVTTGTSQN
+28 YTVSPENTGSVWMIAGTTVKEGVSKSQMGTSVTVKVVPANGYAINTVTATDANGN
-43 PTTNSKTG
+43 PVELTA
-51 TTSNSFSVI
+51 
-60 SGDTYFQLKV
+60 GDTN
-70 SGGTFFSYIEITY
+70 GDHNGW
-83 DDSVIPLETV
+83 
-93 STPTFSPAGGTYN
+93 GTYYTFTMP
-106 AAQDVTINCDTD
+106 ATAVTIN
-118 GATIHYTTD
+118 
-127 GTDPTTSSPVYSSAI
+127 
-142 HVDETMT
+142 
-149 IKAIAVKD
+149 
-157 GMNNSE
+157 
-163 IASATYT
+163 
-170 IDIPPVGTTSAT
+170 AT
-182 FDATID
+182 F
-188 KGSSPLTKG
+188 K
-197 YVSFACS
+197 
-204 NGVLNNGS
+204 
-212 EYRLYANSTTTFSV
+212 
-226 PNGYKIVKIVFT
+226 
-238 GVKGNPI
+238 
-245 SNFSPTDGLNYS
+245 
-257 GNDGVWQGNAQS
+257 QGD
-269 VSFTASSQ
+269 
-277 VRATLIQVYYTEPE
+277 
-291 KLYIL
+291 LYIL
-296 GQVNGND
+296 GDANGNSW
-303 ATQWDMSKG
+303 AGNVG
-312 VEMAKIDGQYT
+312 VKMDYDSANEKYT
-323 ATVYFTGSNTEV
+323 KDVYFANDTYG
-335 KNINGSDVTQQVSYF
+335 YF
-350 SFAKVLNPTDDQ
+350 SFTEHL
-362 RIGAGSDS
+362 
-370 DYWLTDETTI
+370 
-380 TQSTGHNLW
+380 
-389 NPGQTAFR
+389 
-397 IIPGVYKF
+397 
-405 TVNLDNSKLYIE
+405 
-417 RKDVNI
+417 
-423 TFSPES
+423 
-429 GAEVETGSTV
+429 
-439 QLSSNLSELIGSA
+439 
-452 ATLQYNTDGGNAYTS
+452 GNADYSNMGTRYGASNNNQQISSGQFNLYEGQNSFKIPAGIYTIEVNK
-467 GNTVTLGD
+467 GKTRLTVTPKKITVTLTPNGGQV
-475 NEGTQDVHARATVT
+475 EQGTDVTVT
-489 GSTGYV
+489 SNLTALLQAINSSLSATLSTSTDGTTYAEGNSYTFGSTGTTTVYGK
-495 ATFASATANY
+495 ASYGAIVQTAN
-505 TTYKTYAVNIAEL
+505 AEF
-518 TNGTITANPTKARAG
+518 TVVKHYNVTCTASPTAGGTITANPESAQQG
-533 QTVTLTISADSGAQ
+533 ETVTLTITTREGYELTS
-547 LSDGPTVTGV
+547 
-557 EDITNNGDGTYTFTM
+557 
-572 PANDVTVNATFA
+572 VTVNGDEITATDGIYSFA
-584 KIDYAITVSYPNGN
+584 MPAQNAAIVANFTPINYNINVVKSNCEVE
-598 HGTVTD
+598 VTS
-604 LPQTAQSG
+604 PAAYNSQVT
-612 NPISFTVTPNNK
+612 FTVTPRSDK
-624 YEVVG
+624 YEVSSVS
-629 VTATFV
+629 VTYGENGTKPV
-635 NNNGGTTQVNGFSQD
+635 TKNND
-650 GNTYSFNM
+650 GTYSFYM
-658 PAYPVNIAIT
+658 PASDVTLTVVCTRKAVG
-668 YSRISTSNVYEL
+668 NVYTL
-680 VTDASTLKA
+680 VKKTED
-689 GDKIIFTN
+689 
-697 GASGYVYAMGEQ
+697 
-709 KANNFAATTNWS
+709 
-721 LVSDNQVEAPE
+721 LVSDQKYIILAKKYTAAMSTNLGSKSTNYTLSEE
-732 GTQVITLEGE
+732 GKKATVTGDDVLVLTLSEINVGDETEWTLVNNGRYLNLPSGGDLGWSNTLESFPITISDGVA
-742 TGAWYFNV
+742 TIYGY
-750 GSKYLTSNSSSSNY
+750 TSNSNNRQLLYRDTGVFKNYASSNATSSDY
-764 LRTTTDKNDN
+764 SVVQLYKQTT
-774 AKATISITNNAAL
+774 AS
-787 ITFQGS
+787 
-793 YMRRYIRYNTDG
+793 
-805 WFACYG
+805 
-811 RSTDLN
+811 
-817 PVYIFRQTATG
+817 
-828 LQVDITPESGEV
+828 
-840 IGATQ
+840 TQ
-845 VTIEANDDQA
+845 VTIDPESGSVIGSQEVVVDATTETAVVRYQVNNGDWSEWTAGPVNFTLTGNVGDTKVVTAQA
-855 KVSYKI
+855 KEPN
-861 GDSGQVVTTDNYT
+861 Q
-874 TNVTITGAV
+874 
-883 GETVTVYGY
+883 ELE
-892 ASKDDE
+892 E
-898 GETLTDEAS
+898 GEEEEIDEAS
-907 ATYTFVAPDA
+907 ATYTFVAPAA

-932 SVSITSSYADGM
+932 SVTITSSYADGT

-971 SATIQARVTVNGVT
+971 SVTVQARVTVNGVT

-993 TRDIQPVVFSPASG
+993 TRGIQPVVFSPASG

-1037 NQGTTKLY
+1037 NQGTTQLY

-1053 TGTYTFKA
+1053 TDTYTFKA

-1071 VTSAEYTIQN
+1071 VTSAEYTIEN
-1081 KYTSG
+1081 KYASG

-1099 ESNTDWTMAN
+1099 ESDANWTMAN

-1134 TGYGMIYFGKQN
+1134 TGYGMIYFGKEN
-1146 TYHNNYHVFS
+1146 THHDNFAVFE

-1161 DGGYYGPISYAKS
+1161 KGGYYGPISYAKS
-1174 QKDGLLDTHPELGDN
+1174 NKDGQLDTHPELGDN
-1189 NRGSVR
+1189 YGGSVR

-1244 LTAIDEDGKWSGRI
+1244 LTSKDEYGKWSGRI

-1272 FYLQYGKDWTT
+1272 FYLQYGNDYESWTT
-1283 TDNDFIGH
+1283 TNNEFTGH

-1304 HLLSETHYQIAPF
+1304 HLLSETHYQISPF

-1358 MDDYAIYHRGTT
+1358 MDDYAIYHRGES

-1392 LESKRGSVTLNFV
+1392 LESKRGSVTLTFV
-1405 EIAKPVITP
+1405 EIARPVITP

-1422 ESVDATIAYEE
+1422 ESVDATIAYEDD
-1433 GKTVPADAVIIYTT
+1433 KTIPADAVIIYTT
-1447 DGTDPKTS
+1447 DGSDPKTS
-1455 ETVQTYVAGETEL
+1455 ETAQTYVAGETEL

-1473 TTVRAITQAGDLY
+1473 TTVRAITRAGDLY

-1528 ESLSTMQN
+1528 EALSTTQN

-1546 FVENSNKAKVYGN
+1546 FVDDTKQKVYGN

-1568 SLTHGEDQGSERH
+1568 SLTHGEDLGSERH
-1581 FLFHTGNGTDEVA
+1581 FLFHTGNGADEAA

-1623 VTIDDDGRAHLR
+1623 VTINADDGRAHLR

-1750 LDFSGADHDEFGKL
+1750 LDFSQANTNEFAKL
-1764 GAVIASD
+1764 GAVIAET
-1771 SPKHL
+1771 PKHM

-1833 AGGMG
+1833 EGGMG

-1856 SVWNGDGFYVAARDM
+1856 SVWNDDAFYVAARDM

-1877 AGLVGAFSADWSYN
+1877 AGLVGAFSADWNYN

-1998 GKAVF
+1998 GKAVY

>member
-1 MNSSQGSG
+1 MLQYNEGSTRFACYQSSSNQKNAQLYRKVETGAYSINIASDIEHG
-9 TLYNTTPI
+9 TVKSNRAKADQDEPVTITVTPDEGYELESLI
-17 YGLKSIYFKIA
+17 VDGVD
-28 QGNKTYTVTTGTSQN
+28 KTSNVSDGHYSFTMPAHDVSVTATFAPTWNAVGYTVSPESTGSVWMIAGTTVKDGVSKSQMGTSVTVKVVPNSGYAINTVTATDANGN
-43 PTTNSKTG
+43 PVELTA
-51 TTSNSFSVI
+51 
-60 SGDTYFQLKV
+60 GDTN
-70 SGGTFFSYIEITY
+70 GDHNGW
-83 DDSVIPLETV
+83 
-93 STPTFSPAGGTYN
+93 GTYYTFTMPGS
-106 AAQDVTINCDTD
+106 AVTIN
-118 GATIHYTTD
+118 
-127 GTDPTTSSPVYSSAI
+127 
-142 HVDETMT
+142 
-149 IKAIAVKD
+149 
-157 GMNNSE
+157 
-163 IASATYT
+163 
-170 IDIPPVGTTSAT
+170 AT
-182 FDATID
+182 F
-188 KGSSPLTKG
+188 K
-197 YVSFACS
+197 
-204 NGVLNNGS
+204 
-212 EYRLYANSTTTFSV
+212 
-226 PNGYKIVKIVFT
+226 
-238 GVKGNPI
+238 
-245 SNFSPTDGLNYS
+245 
-257 GNDGVWQGNAQS
+257 QGD
-269 VSFTASSQ
+269 
-277 VRATLIQVYYTEPE
+277 
-291 KLYIL
+291 LYIL
-296 GQVNGND
+296 GDANGNSW
-303 ATQWDMSKG
+303 AGNVG
-312 VEMAKIDGQYT
+312 VKMDYDSANEKYT
-323 ATVYFTGSNTEV
+323 KDVYFANDTYG
-335 KNINGSDVTQQVSYF
+335 YF
-350 SFAKVLNPTDDQ
+350 SFTEHLGNADYSNMGT
-362 RIGAGSDS
+362 RYGAANNNQLISS
-370 DYWLTDETTI
+370 
-380 TQSTGHNLW
+380 
-389 NPGQTAFR
+389 GQ
-397 IIPGVYKF
+397 
-405 TVNLDNSKLYIE
+405 VNLHEGQNSFKAPAGIYTIE
-417 RKDVNI
+417 VNKAK
-423 TFSPES
+423 TQL
-429 GAEVETGSTV
+429 TV
-439 QLSSNLSELIGSA
+439 TPKEI
-452 ATLQYNTDGGNAYTS
+452 
-467 GNTVTLGD
+467 TVTLKPNGGQV
-475 NEGTQDVHARATVT
+475 EQGTDVTVT
-489 GSTGYV
+489 SNLAALLQAINSSLSATLSMSTDGTTYAECNSYTFGSTGTTTVYGK
-495 ATFASATANY
+495 AAYGAIEQTASAEFTVVKHYDVTCTASP
-505 TTYKTYAVNIAEL
+505 AAG
-518 TNGTITANPTKARAG
+518 GTISASPISAQQG
-533 QTVTLTISADSGAQ
+533 ETVTLTITTEEGYELTS
-547 LSDGPTVTGV
+547 
-557 EDITNNGDGTYTFTM
+557 
-572 PANDVTVNATFA
+572 VTVNGTEIAATDGGYSFVMPA
-584 KIDYAITVSYPNGN
+584 ENAAVVANFTPINYNINVVKSNCEVE
-598 HGTVTD
+598 VTS
-604 LPQTAQSG
+604 PAAFNSKVT
-612 NPISFTVTPNNK
+612 FTVTPRSDK
-624 YEVVG
+624 YEVSSVS
-629 VTATFV
+629 VTFGENGTKPV
-635 NNNGGTTQVNGFSQD
+635 TKNND
-650 GNTYSFNM
+650 GTYSFYM
-658 PAYPVNIAIT
+658 PASDVTLTVVCTRKAVG
-668 YSRISTSNVYEL
+668 NVYTL
-680 VTDASTLKA
+680 VEKTED
-689 GDKIIFTN
+689 
-697 GASGYVYAMGEQ
+697 
-709 KANNFAATTNWS
+709 
-721 LVSDNQVEAPE
+721 LVSDQKYIILAKKYTAAMSTNLGSKSTNYTLSEE
-732 GTQVITLEGE
+732 GKKATVTGDDVLVLTLSEINVGDETEWTLVNNGRYLNLPSGGDLGWSNTLESFPITISDGVA
-742 TGAWYFNV
+742 TIYGY
-750 GSKYLTSNSSSSNY
+750 TSNSNNRQLLYRDTGVFKNYASSNANSSDY
-764 LRTTTDKNDN
+764 SVVQLYKQTT
-774 AKATISITNNAAL
+774 A
-787 ITFQGS
+787 G
-793 YMRRYIRYNTDG
+793 
-805 WFACYG
+805 
-811 RSTDLN
+811 
-817 PVYIFRQTATG
+817 
-828 LQVDITPESGEV
+828 
-840 IGATQ
+840 TQ
-845 VTIEANDDQA
+845 VTIDPEGGNVIGSQDVVVDATTETAVVRYQVNNGDWSEWTTGPVNFTLTGNVGDIKVVTAQA
-855 KVSYKI
+855 KEPN
-861 GDSGQVVTTDNYT
+861 Q
-874 TNVTITGAV
+874 
-883 GETVTVYGY
+883 ELE
-892 ASKDDE
+892 E
-898 GETLTDEAS
+898 GEEEEIDEAS
-907 ATYTFVAPDA
+907 ATYTFVAPVA

-932 SVSITSSYADGM
+932 SVAITSSYADGM

-957 YSGKFDVEVEAFGQ
+957 YSGKFNVEVEAFGQ
-971 SATIQARVTVNGVT
+971 SVTVQARVTVNGVT

-1053 TGTYTFKA
+1053 TDTYTFKA

-1071 VTSAEYTIQN
+1071 VTSAEYTIEN
-1081 KYTSG
+1081 KYASG
-1086 NYLYSVKELNEHA
+1086 NYLYSVAELNAHA
-1099 ESNTDWTMAN
+1099 KDENNWTMVN

-1123 YQPEFCLVRDN
+1123 NQPEYCLVRDN

-1146 TYHNNYHVFS
+1146 THHNNYHVFS

-1161 DGGYYGPISYAKS
+1161 DGGYYGPISYAES
-1174 QKDGLLDTHPELGDN
+1174 QKDGLLDTHPELGDSYKN
-1189 NRGSVR
+1189 SVR
-1195 IHNWYSS
+1195 IHNWYES
-1202 LKMDNSPVLPEYID
+1202 LWRDNSAVLPEYID
-1216 IPSILASETAGNT
+1216 IPSILASETEGNT

-1244 LTAIDEDGKWSGRI
+1244 LTSKDEYGKWSGRI

-1272 FYLQYGKDWTT
+1272 FYLQYGNDYESWTT
-1283 TDNDFIGH
+1283 TNNEFTGH

-1304 HLLSETHYQIAPF
+1304 HLLSETHYQISPF
-1317 AFAWIDQPTCSHATG
+1317 AFAWIDQPTCSHPTG

-1392 LESKRGSVTLNFV
+1392 LESKRGSVTLSFV

-1433 GKTVPADAVIIYTT
+1433 DKTVPADAAIIYTT
-1447 DGTDPKTS
+1447 DGSDPKTS
-1455 ETVQTYVAGETEL
+1455 ETAQTYVAGETEL

-1528 ESLSTMQN
+1528 EALSTTQN

-1546 FVENSNKAKVYGN
+1546 FVDDTKQKVYGN
-1559 SDVALFQLT
+1559 SDVALFQFT
-1568 SLTHGEDQGSERH
+1568 HLTHSDDQSGDNH
-1581 FLFHTGNGTDEVA
+1581 FLFHTGNGADEAA
-1594 NGYLYVGHENDNT
+1594 NGYLYVGHETDNT

-1623 VTIDDDGRAHLR
+1623 VTIDADDGRAHLR
-1635 MNYSGGSNRYIQY
+1635 MNYSGGSDRYVQY

-1703 SKSLAWARDL
+1703 SNSLAWARDL
-1713 DDNIDAVTIPNM
+1713 DDNIDAVTIPTM

-1731 YLRNAGQQTGAWQ
+1731 YMRMAGQQTTPWQ

-1750 LDFSGADHDEFGKL
+1750 LDFSQANTNEFAKL
-1764 GAVIASD
+1764 GAVIAET
-1771 SPKHL
+1771 PKHL
-1776 IIKGGTLSGVYSDNR
+1776 IIKGGTLSGVYRDNR
-1791 NYTITVSGDAVLSVE
+1791 NYTIKVSGDAVLSVE

-1877 AGLVGAFSADWSYN
+1877 AGLVGAFSADWRYN

-1998 GKAVF
+1998 GKAVY

>member
-1 MNSSQGSG
+1 MLQYNEGSTRFACYQSSSNQKNAQ
-9 TLYNTTPI
+9 LYRKVETGAYIINFASDI
-17 YGLKSIYFKIA
+17 EHGAVKSSRAKADQDEPVTI
-28 QGNKTYTVTTGTSQN
+28 TVTPDEG
-43 PTTNSKTG
+43 
-51 TTSNSFSVI
+51 
-60 SGDTYFQLKV
+60 Y
-70 SGGTFFSYIEITY
+70 E
-83 DDSVIPLETV
+83 LESLIV
-93 STPTFSPAGGTYN
+93 
-106 AAQDVTINCDTD
+106 D
-118 GATIHYTTD
+118 G
-127 GTDPTTSSPVYSSAI
+127 
-142 HVDETMT
+142 VDETS
-149 IKAIAVKD
+149 
-157 GMNNSE
+157 N
-163 IASATYT
+163 
-170 IDIPPVGTTSAT
+170 
-182 FDATID
+182 
-188 KGSSPLTKG
+188 
-197 YVSFACS
+197 VS
-204 NGVLNNGS
+204 
-212 EYRLYANSTTTFSV
+212 
-226 PNGYKIVKIVFT
+226 
-238 GVKGNPI
+238 
-245 SNFSPTDGLNYS
+245 
-257 GNDGVWQGNAQS
+257 
-269 VSFTASSQ
+269 
-277 VRATLIQVYYTEPE
+277 
-291 KLYIL
+291 
-296 GQVNGND
+296 
-303 ATQWDMSKG
+303 
-312 VEMAKIDGQYT
+312 DGQ
-323 ATVYFTGSNTEV
+323 
-335 KNINGSDVTQQVSYF
+335 
-350 SFAKVLNPTDDQ
+350 
-362 RIGAGSDS
+362 
-370 DYWLTDETTI
+370 
-380 TQSTGHNLW
+380 
-389 NPGQTAFR
+389 
-397 IIPGVYKF
+397 
-405 TVNLDNSKLYIE
+405 
-417 RKDVNI
+417 
-423 TFSPES
+423 
-429 GAEVETGSTV
+429 
-439 QLSSNLSELIGSA
+439 
-452 ATLQYNTDGGNAYTS
+452 
-467 GNTVTLGD
+467 
-475 NEGTQDVHARATVT
+475 
-489 GSTGYV
+489 
-495 ATFASATANY
+495 
-505 TTYKTYAVNIAEL
+505 
-518 TNGTITANPTKARAG
+518 
-533 QTVTLTISADSGAQ
+533 
-547 LSDGPTVTGV
+547 
-557 EDITNNGDGTYTFTM
+557 YTFTM
-572 PANDVTVNATFA
+572 PAHDVTVTATFTLTWNAVGYTVSPENTGSVWMIAGTTVKDGVSKSQMGTSVTVKVVPNSGYAINTVTATDANGNPVDLTVGDTNGDHNGWGTYYTFTMPSSAVTINATFKQGDLYILGDA
-584 KIDYAITVSYPNGN
+584 NGNSWAGNVGVKMDYDSANEKYTKDVYFANDTYGYFSFTEHLGNADYSNMGTRYGAANNNQLISSGQVNLHEGQNSFKAPAGIYTIEVNKNKTKVTITPKEITVTLTPNGGQVEQGTHVTVTSN
-598 HGTVTD
+598 LTALLQAINSGLSATLSTSTDGTTYTEGNSYTLGSTGTTTVYGKASYGAIEQTANAEFTVVKHYDVTCTANPTAGGTVTANPVSAQQGETVTLTITTKEGYELTSVTVNGD
-604 LPQTAQSG
+604 VITATDDIYSFAMPAQ
-612 NPISFTVTPNNK
+612 NAAVVANFTPINYNINVVKSNCEVEVTSPAAYNSQVTFTVTPRSDK
-624 YEVVG
+624 YEVSSVS
-629 VTATFV
+629 VTYGENGTKPV
-635 NNNGGTTQVNGFSQD
+635 TNNGD
-650 GNTYSFNM
+650 GSYSFYM
-658 PAYPVNIAIT
+658 PASDVTLTVVCTRKAVG
-668 YSRISTSNVYEL
+668 NVYTL
-680 VTDASTLKA
+680 VEKTED
-689 GDKIIFTN
+689 
-697 GASGYVYAMGEQ
+697 
-709 KANNFAATTNWS
+709 
-721 LVSDNQVEAPE
+721 LVSDQKYIILAKKFTAAMSTNLGSKSINYTLSEE
-732 GTQVITLEGE
+732 GKKATVTGDDVLVLTLSEVNVGDETEWTLVNNGRYLNLPSGGELGWSNTLESFPITISDSVATIYG
-742 TGAWYFNV
+742 Y
-750 GSKYLTSNSSSSNY
+750 TSNSNNRQLLYRDTGVFKNYASSNATSSDY
-764 LRTTTDKNDN
+764 SVVQLYKQTT
-774 AKATISITNNAAL
+774 AS
-787 ITFQGS
+787 
-793 YMRRYIRYNTDG
+793 
-805 WFACYG
+805 
-811 RSTDLN
+811 
-817 PVYIFRQTATG
+817 
-828 LQVDITPESGEV
+828 
-840 IGATQ
+840 TQ
-845 VTIEANDDQA
+845 VTIDPEGGSVIGSQEVVVDATTETAVVRYQVNNGDWSEWTAGPVNFILTGNVGDTKVVTAQA
-855 KVSYKI
+855 KEPN
-861 GDSGQVVTTDNYT
+861 Q
-874 TNVTITGAV
+874 
-883 GETVTVYGY
+883 ELE
-892 ASKDDE
+892 E
-898 GETLTDEAS
+898 GEEEEIDEAS
-907 ATYTFVAPDA
+907 ATYTFVAPVA

-932 SVSITSSYADGM
+932 SVAITSSYTDGT
-944 IEYSTDGGATWET
+944 IEYSTDGGATWEN
-957 YSGKFDVEVEAFGQ
+957 YSGKFNVEVETFGQ
-971 SATIQARVTVNGVT
+971 SVTVQARVTVNGVT

-993 TRDIQPVVFSPASG
+993 TRGIQPVVFSPASG

-1071 VTSAEYTIQN
+1071 VTSAEYAIEN
-1081 KYTSG
+1081 KYASG

-1099 ESNTDWTMAN
+1099 ESDANWTMAN
-1109 PVQVIYMSTFQQNG
+1109 PVQVIYMSTYRQNG

-1195 IHNWYSS
+1195 IHNWYSR

-1392 LESKRGSVTLNFV
+1392 LESKRGSVTLTFV
-1405 EIAKPVITP
+1405 EIARPVITP

-1422 ESVDATIAYEE
+1422 ESVDATIAYEDD
-1433 GKTVPADAVIIYTT
+1433 KTVPADAVIIYTT

-1455 ETVQTYVAGETEL
+1455 ETAQTYVAGETEL

-1473 TTVRAITQAGDLY
+1473 TTVRAITRAGDLY

-1503 VYDLVTDVNQ
+1503 VYELVTDVNQ
-1513 LTENGVYLIVSQNYG
+1513 LTENGVYMIVSQNYG
-1528 ESLSTMQN
+1528 EALSTTQN

-1546 FVENSNKAKVYGN
+1546 FVDDTKQKVYGN
-1559 SDVALFQLT
+1559 SDVALFQFT
-1568 SLTHGEDQGSERH
+1568 HLTHSDDQSGDNH
-1581 FLFHTGNGTDEVA
+1581 FLFHTSNGANDAA
-1594 NGYLYVGHENDNT
+1594 NGYIYVGHETDNT

-1612 EEDQLGNSVMV
+1612 EEDDLGNDVV
-1623 VTIDDDGRAHLR
+1623 LVTIDADDGRAHLQ

-1662 DDRAVYI
+1662 NDRAVYI

-1713 DDNIDAVTIPNM
+1713 DDNIDAVTIPTM

-1731 YLRNAGQQTGAWQ
+1731 YMRMAGQQTTPWQ

-1791 NYTITVSGDAVLSVE
+1791 NFTITVSGNAKLSVE

-1833 AGGMG
+1833 TGGMG

-1856 SVWNGDGFYVAARDM
+1856 SVWNDDAFYVAARDM